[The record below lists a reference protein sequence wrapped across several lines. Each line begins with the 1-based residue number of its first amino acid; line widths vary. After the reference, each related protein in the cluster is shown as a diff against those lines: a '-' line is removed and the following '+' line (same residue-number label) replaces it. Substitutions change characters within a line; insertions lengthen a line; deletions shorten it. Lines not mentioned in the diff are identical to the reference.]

1 MKKETTK
8 KSFWKTF
15 HQYRLKIA
23 LAAFIVV
30 IPIVL
35 LFAAYISPLVQS
47 TRVSFDQE
55 ITEESTFISSF
66 KDLEDVEDV
75 YLGFTWKELVLPR
88 EDTEGN
94 LVGGSFI
101 FSVNYNIDEN
111 IDISNVRVIVSL
123 QPRFTTFRDVSAEI
137 RLTSYSS
144 RDVAV
149 SHNLSYPL
157 NPLWFV
163 TINEPTVYIKLMYDK
178 GVSGELE
185 PITET
190 EYIKVSLANV
200 DPLEVSYA

>member
-23 LAAFIVV
+23 LAAFLII
-30 IPIVL
+30 IPVVL

-66 KDLEDVEDV
+66 KDLQDVEDV
-75 YLGFTWKELVLPR
+75 YLGFTWKKLILPT
-88 EDTEGN
+88 EDAEGN
-94 LVGGSFI
+94 LVGGSFV

-137 RLTSYSS
+137 RLTNYSS
-144 RDVAV
+144 RDVFV
-149 SHNLSYPL
+149 NHNLAYPL

-178 GVSGELE
+178 GVAGELE
-185 PITET
+185 PITVT
-190 EYIKVSLANV
+190 EYVKVSLANV
-200 DPLEVSYA
+200 DPLEVS

>member
-23 LAAFIVV
+23 LAAFLV
-30 IPIVL
+30 IIPVVL

-75 YLGFTWKELVLPR
+75 YLGFTWKKLILPS
-88 EDTEGN
+88 EDENGN
-94 LVGGSFI
+94 LIGGSFV
-101 FSVNYNIDEN
+101 FSVNYNIDES

-123 QPRFTTFRDVSAEI
+123 QPRFTTFRDVSDEI
-137 RLTSYSS
+137 RLTNYSS
-144 RDVAV
+144 RDVYV
-149 SHNLSYPL
+149 NHNLVYPL

-178 GVSGELE
+178 GVAGELE
-185 PITET
+185 PITVT
-190 EYIKVSLANV
+190 EYIRFSLANI
-200 DPLEVSYA
+200 DPLEVS